1 MGLCAPCRRHSEV
14 TEVGLLSSVVRPVVS
29 ACGGVSLLK
38 DESPPMLQSV
48 SNRATMLQSVANRAT
63 RLIEIA
69 AAPVC
74 AVAHLHFFF
83 LFLESSGKHLI

>member
-14 TEVGLLSSVVRPVVS
+14 TEVGVLSSVVRPAVI

-48 SNRATMLQSVANRAT
+48 SNRATMLQSVSNRA
-63 RLIEIA
+63 RIA

-83 LFLESSGKHLI
+83 LFLESSGSQST